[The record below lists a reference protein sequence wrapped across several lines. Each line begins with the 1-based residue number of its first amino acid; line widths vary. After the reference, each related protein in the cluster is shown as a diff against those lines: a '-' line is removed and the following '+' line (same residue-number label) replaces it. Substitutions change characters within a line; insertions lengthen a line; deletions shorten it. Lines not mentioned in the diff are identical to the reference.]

1 MICERKERSV
11 FQIRLMGMKTTQRIG
26 LELTGRNLLDF
37 CRYSEKEQAQEDLNR
52 IIDEPVGQFV
62 IVKDRFTS
70 GREAWVEIVRL
81 PLTDEEGD
89 VRFIIGSTE
98 EKKTT
103 GFAGPG
109 RDTPVLLAER
119 IKGFFFDLD
128 GRVRTETAWKNLAAS
143 GGIGGDW

>member
-1 MICERKERSV
+1 MDT
-11 FQIRLMGMKTTQRIG
+11 KTKQRIG
-26 LELTGRNLLDF
+26 LELTGRNFLDF
-37 CRYSEKEQAQEDLNR
+37 CRYSEKEKAQEDLNR
-52 IIDEPVGQFV
+52 MIDEPVGQFL
-62 IVKDRFTS
+62 IVKNRFTS

-98 EKKTT
+98 EKKKTT

-109 RDTPVLLAER
+109 RDPPVLLAER

-128 GRVRTETAWKNLAAS
+128 GRVRTETAWKNQAAAS
-143 GGIGGDW
+143 GGVGGDW